1 MTPEQALQ
9 NLSNAAATARLTAQ
23 EHAVCQEAAKVLIE
37 LIRDADAADQ
47 E

>member
-9 NLSNAAATARLTAQ
+9 NLARAAAAAKLTAQ